1 MTSQG
6 NAQLELRISKA
17 LSLYQAGHKQQAE
30 LIYRDVLLT
39 NPNQPNANYHL
50 GVIAL
55 EIGLVDDSLP
65 FFKTAL
71 EADPQE
77 ASYWLGY
84 IDALIQA
91 THYEEAQLVLS
102 YGLQAGLSGQEVN
115 ALISIMESKLGS
127 EATQDQ
133 ISLTLTSVEDELI
146 DLFSKQQYKEVERR
160 VQSLVQEYPH
170 WLVGWKIL
178 SDTLLVQR
186 KDARFSASKAL
197 ELNSM
202 DAKEHCYYGLV
213 LKNQGDLKGAAMA
226 FEQAVKLKPD
236 YAAAYNNLGIVKKDT
251 GDVEAGIRN
260 YRRALELNPGYA
272 SCYSNLLF
280 CLSHSTCIDVKA
292 LFNEHRL
299 FSVQY
304 ELPLKA
310 AWHIHA
316 NQRNPERCLRIGFVS
331 ADFRDHSLAYFIEP
345 LLNYLSIS
353 SSLSLHAYSASS
365 LEDDVTQ
372 RLRGQ
377 FKGWSKVDA
386 MTNDMLATKIRED
399 GIDILVDLDGHTAGN
414 RLLVFAMKPAPIQ
427 VSWLGYLATTGLTAM
442 DYYLADGYLLPPG
455 KLDCQ
460 FTEKIV
466 QLPANAPFMPF
477 DTAPEVNALPALKNG
492 YITFACFNRINK
504 ITQSVVRLWSKLLNA
519 VPNAK
524 MLLGGMP
531 QDGSYDTIIEWFA
544 LEGVLVERLI
554 FHSRSSIDN
563 YLLLHH
569 EVDIC
574 LDTFP
579 SNGVTTT
586 CHALW
591 MGIPTL
597 CIEGESLAS
606 RGALG
611 VMKHVGLNEFVA
623 LSESDFV
630 DKGLYWSS
638 HAGELA
644 QIRASLRN
652 RFEQSNLARP
662 ESIAKGLE
670 RAFRQM
676 WQQWCKHLPAE
687 SFEVSLL
694 K

>member
-1 MTSQG
+1 MSKPPNKYNKG
-6 NAQLELRISKA
+6 FNLEPTPLEERSEERFLA
-17 LSLYQAGHKQQAE
+17 SLKS
-30 LIYRDVLLT
+30 L
-39 NPNQPNANYHL
+39 
-50 GVIAL
+50 
-55 EIGLVDDSLP
+55 LVDEP
-65 FFKTAL
+65 H
-71 EADPQE
+71 EE
-77 ASYWLGY
+77 VHWLNY
-84 IDALIQA
+84 IEALIQTA
-91 THYEEAQLVLS
+91 HYEDAQLVLS
-102 YGLQAGLSGQEVN
+102 YGLQAGLSGTDVD
-115 ALISIMESKLGS
+115 ALVVTLGS
-127 EATQDQ
+127 RLKGESVQTQ
-133 ISLTLTSVEDELI
+133 INSPSTSVEDELI
-146 DLFSKQQYKEVERR
+146 NFFSEQRYEEIESR
-160 VQSLVQEYPH
+160 VQLLVQKYPT

-186 KDARFSASKAL
+186 KDARFAALKAL
-197 ELNSM
+197 ELNSG

-213 LKNQGDLKGAAMA
+213 LKNQGDLKGATIA

-236 YAAAYNNLGIVKKDT
+236 YAAAYNNLGIVKKDV

-260 YRRALELNPGYA
+260 YRRALELNPSYA

-280 CLSHSTCIDVKA
+280 CLSHSEFIDAKA
-292 LFNEHRL
+292 LFDEHCR
-299 FSVQY
+299 FGVQY

-310 AWHIHA
+310 AWPIHA
-316 NQRNPERCLRIGFVS
+316 NQRDPERCLRIGFVS

-345 LLNYLSIS
+345 LLKYLSTS
-353 SSLSLHAYSASS
+353 SGLSLHAYSASS

-372 RLRGQ
+372 RLRGK

-386 MTNDMLATKIRED
+386 MTNEVLATKIRED

-455 KLDCQ
+455 KLDSQ
-460 FTEKIV
+460 FTEKVV
-466 QLPANAPFMPF
+466 QLPANAPFLPF
-477 DTAPEVNALPALKNG
+477 DAAPEVNTLPLLKNG

-504 ITQSVVRLWSKLLNA
+504 ITQSVVRLWSKLLNV
-519 VPNAK
+519 VPTSR

-531 QDGSYDTIIEWFA
+531 QNGSYDNIIEWFA
-544 LEGVLVERLI
+544 LEGILAERLI

-591 MGIPTL
+591 MGVPTL

-611 VMKHVGLNEFVA
+611 VMRHVGLNEFVA
-623 LSESDFV
+623 RNESDFV

-644 QIRASLRN
+644 QIRASLRSG
-652 RFEQSNLARP
+652 FEQSNLARP
-662 ESIAKGLE
+662 EIIARGVE
-670 RAFRQM
+670 RTLRQM
-676 WQQWCKHLPAE
+676 WQQWCKRLPAE
-687 SFEVSLL
+687 SFEAALFKSLEL
-694 K
+694 